1 VPEID
6 GYNDDWAVRCATENR
21 LKPEDKVS
29 LAAATAALWLNGSIV
44 TFVVHT
50 HWEFKSMFNTARL
63 AAFCVVLAAV
73 VVLPSFLRAQ
83 DSKQDPNT
91 SPDHKY
97 HLAIAKTHTVHAND
111 NALLLKKYAAGH
123 KTVPDDVI
131 KEHTGAMKYHLNAAR
146 KAYASLAKTAK
157 GDGDAKK
164 QADLAKELSTI
175 DSRLAKINDMVKKL
189 ETQTTAA
196 DQVAAESA
204 KISAELANSRAA
216 TQAVD
221 NNFYNMS
228 SSDYYEDGLGHF
240 TD

>member
-1 VPEID
+1 
-6 GYNDDWAVRCATENR
+6 
-21 LKPEDKVS
+21 
-29 LAAATAALWLNGSIV
+29 LNGSLVACRPLRIGSETMLKTSRLV
-44 TFVVHT
+44 AICFAL
-50 HWEFKSMFNTARL
+50 TA
-63 AAFCVVLAAV
+63 VAV
-73 VVLPSFLRAQ
+73 SPSHLRAQ

-123 KTVPDDVI
+123 KTVPDDVV

-157 GDGDAKK
+157 TDGGPKK

-175 DSRLAKINDMVKKL
+175 DARLAKINDMVKKL
-189 ETQTTAA
+189 ETQTSAA

-240 TD
+240 VD